1 MIEIDIEKICS
12 SICIK
17 AKHYNGCRYIENKVA
32 AEDKLIGF
40 LEGLEVA
47 EIICDSFI
55 SKNHYKTISEVRLTL
70 LDDSQVA
77 NVFIDVENRTADI
90 VKKTGETTIIKKIKV

>member
-1 MIEIDIEKICS
+1 MIDIKKICS
-12 SICIK
+12 SICNK

-32 AEDKLIGF
+32 SEDKLIGF

-47 EIICDSFI
+47 EIICDSVI

-70 LDDSQVA
+70 LDDNQVV
-77 NVFIDVENRTADI
+77 NVFIDVVNRTADI
-90 VKKTGETTIIKKIKV
+90 VKKTNESTVIKKVNV

>member
-1 MIEIDIEKICS
+1 MIDIEKICS
-12 SICIK
+12 SICNR

-32 AEDKLIGF
+32 SEDKLIGF
-40 LEGLEVA
+40 LEGLEVS
-47 EIICDSFI
+47 EIICDSVI

-70 LDDSQVA
+70 LNDSQVV

-90 VKKTGETTIIKKIKV
+90 VKKTDNSTVIKKVKI